1 MNELS
6 NEKRFFK
13 KVHPALEEVRHAA
26 KDGLFTVWCLI
37 LLLSYTTTYSRTQR
51 LMSPKNKTGGLL
63 VRDRL
68 FRDTLTPNDV
78 V

>member
-13 KVHPALEEVRHAA
+13 KVHPALKEVRHAA

-37 LLLSYTTTYSRTQR
+37 LLSYTTTHPRTQR

>member
-26 KDGLFTVWCLI
+26 KDGLFTV
-37 LLLSYTTTYSRTQR
+37 
-51 LMSPKNKTGGLL
+51 
-63 VRDRL
+63 
-68 FRDTLTPNDV
+68 
-78 V
+78 